1 MRTGS
6 WRHVAE
12 VALLGLLVLPLAA
25 SCIGVIL
32 PAVGFFPALG
42 GTGLS
47 WQPMRDAL
55 ATPGLATA
63 ITLTLGIALATTA
76 LALATSFAVLATFSG
91 TRARRWIC
99 LLYTSDAA
107 DE

>member
-76 LALATSFAVLATFSG
+76 LALATSFAVPVS
-91 TRARRWIC
+91 
-99 LLYTSDAA
+99 YTHLTLPTSSRV
-107 DE
+107 